1 MKRFRVVYPDYQVS
15 SLMDFWVAMD
25 YRSIFG
31 GRLVFELFP
40 ELPSMSERMKA
51 ERQRSA

>member
-1 MKRFRVVYPDYQVS
+1 MMRFRVLYPDYKVS
-15 SLMDFWVAMD
+15 MLMDFWEAMD

-40 ELPSMSERMKA
+40 QLPSMSQRMKA
-51 ERQRSA
+51 ENARSA